1 MHKHIFTYQNRD
13 ICQTILSRKMIKK
26 KNWKPIIDKIR
37 LNIIIICLLKA
48 RRAQPQNERDHL
60 EITEKLLCMK
70 TDLGEKKANQTA
82 LNLFK
87 IY

>member
-1 MHKHIFTYQNRD
+1 
-13 ICQTILSRKMIKK
+13 MIKK
-26 KNWKPIIDKIR
+26 KNWKPITDKIR

-48 RRAQPQNERDHL
+48 RRAQSQNERDHL